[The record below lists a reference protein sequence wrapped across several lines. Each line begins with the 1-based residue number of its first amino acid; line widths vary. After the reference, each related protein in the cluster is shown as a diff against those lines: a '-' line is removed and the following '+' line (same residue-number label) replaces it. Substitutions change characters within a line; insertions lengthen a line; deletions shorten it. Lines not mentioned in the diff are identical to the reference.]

1 MALKDILVCLDPTEA
16 GETRLRLA
24 AALARD
30 HQAHLT
36 AAFFVPQAIPGT
48 QASDGL
54 GVTAPTGA
62 ANVAEGSLVA
72 GIPAP
77 AVPPSELGRGDA
89 LAAMVEERFRAALPV
104 RGTSDN
110 WHIFA
115 AGDSADLLA
124 FARTF
129 DLIVYGQTSPD
140 YRLPTGFAPRDMLIA
155 CGRPLLLVPY
165 AGNFTTVG
173 RRVLIAWDGTRE
185 AVRAVHDALPLMQ
198 GAEAVHVILVRG
210 DEAQFERDRPS
221 LRPHHPPPAAS
232 WPAGHGGKEVAAGG
246 LPGVG
251 RAAVARRRR
260 PQRRS
265 DRRRR
270 LPSLAMARG
279 AARRR
284 QPRIARAHDG
294 ARPEMSH

>member
-221 LRPHHPPPAAS
+221 LDRITRHLQHHGLPATAEES
-232 WPAGHGGKEVAAGG
+232 LRGG
-246 LPGVG
+246 LPVSDVLLS
-251 RAAVARRRR
+251 RAADRNVDLIVA
-260 PQRRS
+260 
-265 DRRRR
+265 
-270 LPSLAMARG
+270 G
-279 AARRR
+279 AYHHSQWREALLGGVSRELLEHMTV
-284 QPRIARAHDG
+284 PVL
-294 ARPEMSH
+294 MSH